1 MQYNILVCDDDKAI
15 VDAIAILLSQSG
27 YHVLK
32 AYDGEQVIKQL
43 GQNETEI
50 HLLILDVMMPQKDGL
65 SALVE
70 LRQKHNLPVIVLS
83 AKSQDADKVIGL
95 DFGADDYMTKPY
107 NPLELLA
114 RVKSQLR
121 RYATLGGME
130 KSDALLQ
137 VGGLVLN
144 SEEKWVKVDGENV
157 SLTATE
163 FQILQYLMR
172 QPGRVF
178 SIEQIYEGVW
188 GEAAYNANNTVA
200 VHIRRI
206 REKIEIEPR
215 NPKYLKV
222 VWGIGYKIERI

>member
-15 VDAIAILLSQSG
+15 VDAIAILLNQSG
-27 YHVLK
+27 YHVIK
-32 AYDGEQVIKQL
+32 AYNGNQVIEQL
-43 GQNETEI
+43 SQNETEI

-65 SALVE
+65 SALIE
-70 LRQKHNLPVIVLS
+70 LRQKHKLPVIVLS

-114 RVKSQLR
+114 RVKSHLR

-130 KSDALLQ
+130 KSDVLLQ
-137 VGGLVLN
+137 VGGLTLN
-144 SEEKWVKVDGENV
+144 SEEKWVKVDDENV

-215 NPKYLKV
+215 NPRYLKV
-222 VWGIGYKIERI
+222 VWGIGYKIEQY

>member
-15 VDAIAILLSQSG
+15 VDAIAILLNQSG

-32 AYDGEQVIKQL
+32 AYDGDQVIKQL
-43 GQNETEI
+43 SQNEVEI
-50 HLLILDVMMPQKDGL
+50 HLLLLDVMMPQKDGL
-65 SALVE
+65 SALIE
-70 LRQKHNLPVIVLS
+70 LRQKHNIPVIVLS

-137 VGGLVLN
+137 VGGLLLN

-157 SLTATE
+157 TLTATE
-163 FQILQYLMR
+163 FQILQYLMQ

-188 GEAAYNANNTVA
+188 GETAYNANNTVA

-206 REKIEIEPR
+206 REKIEIEPK
-215 NPKYLKV
+215 NPRYLKV
-222 VWGIGYKIERI
+222 VWGIGYKIEQL

>member
-15 VDAIAILLSQSG
+15 VDAIAILLNQTG
-27 YHVLK
+27 YNVLK
-32 AYDGEQVIKQL
+32 AYDGNQVIEQL

-50 HLLILDVMMPQKDGL
+50 HLLILDVMMPRKDGL
-65 SALVE
+65 SALIE
-70 LRQKHNLPVIVLS
+70 LRQKHNIPVIVLS

-130 KSDALLQ
+130 KSDSLLQ
-137 VGGLVLN
+137 VGGLTLN
-144 SEEKWVKVDGENV
+144 SEEKWVKLDGENV
-157 SLTATE
+157 SMTATE
-163 FQILQYLMR
+163 FQILQHLMR

-188 GEAAYNANNTVA
+188 GETAYNANNTVA

-206 REKIEIEPR
+206 REKIEIEPK

-222 VWGIGYKIERI
+222 VWGIGYKIEQL